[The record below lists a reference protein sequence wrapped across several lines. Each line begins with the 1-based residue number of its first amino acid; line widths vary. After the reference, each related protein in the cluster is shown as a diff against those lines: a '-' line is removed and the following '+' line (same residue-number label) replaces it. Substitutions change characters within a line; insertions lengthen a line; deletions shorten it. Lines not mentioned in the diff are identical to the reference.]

1 MVGDTSADIGA
12 AKAAGVSSAAAF
24 WGTQDAA
31 DLRKTCPDH
40 YLEAAGEI
48 PPLFGE
54 TIIHEA
60 RSLSSI
66 NTRDFD
72 D

>member
-31 DLRKTCPDH
+31 DLRDTFPDH
-40 YLEAAGEI
+40 YLERAGEI
-48 PPLFGE
+48 LPLFG
-54 TIIHEA
+54 
-60 RSLSSI
+60 S
-66 NTRDFD
+66 
-72 D
+72 